1 MLRSITI
8 EGLITQAKTEDLHKP
23 WIRVSKTKRKGIID
37 NKDFVK
43 VKANNKTA
51 YCQIRGTS
59 DEDSEEIE
67 MSEHYRELLGWNQ
80 IPKEKVTLE
89 IVRINQTC
97 GIFKAIDYHPD
108 DFVRLGIGL
117 FAVSVS
123 LALISLLISILQSIT
138 LASFWLTIS
147 IVLITVLGIIL
158 FISMVVIFLRP
169 LKRGK
174 TD

>member
-1 MLRSITI
+1 MRIIPI
-8 EGLITQAKTEDLHKP
+8 EGLIKPAKTEDLNKP
-23 WIRVSKTKRKGIID
+23 WIRISKTKRKDIID

-43 VKANNKTA
+43 VRANNKTA

-67 MSEHYRELLGWNQ
+67 MSEHYRELLGWKQ
-80 IPKEKVTLE
+80 IPKENVNLEVT
-89 IVRINQTC
+89 RINQTL
-97 GIFKAIDYHPD
+97 GIWRVIYYHPD

-117 FAVSVS
+117 FAVSVF

-138 LASFWLTIS
+138 PASFWLTIS
-147 IVLITVLGIIL
+147 IVLIIVFGIIL